1 MRHNVKLFGIW
12 NPTFFRGNNWMEKI
26 AGGWQ
31 ISGILNWHTGFPWT
45 PIYNGTSCNVIYTGS
60 GYCDLRPGAY
70 LGGAGSDY
78 SNDTFQRTNG
88 NFPGGAY
95 QYFTVPTYASDNTIP
110 PPPGVGR
117 NSFRGPGFF
126 GLDMSFQKSFGLPSM
141 KVLGENARIE
151 ARADF
156 FNVFNN
162 LNLTD
167 MSNVI
172 GSNPTSPNAT
182 FGQALG
188 GLAGRV
194 INLQARFS
202 F

>member
-1 MRHNVKLFGIW
+1 
-12 NPTFFRGNNWMEKI
+12 MEKI

-45 PIYNGTSCNVIYTGS
+45 PVYNGTSCNVIYTGS

-78 SNDTFQRTNG
+78 SNDTFRRTNG

-95 QYFTVPTYASDNTIP
+95 QYFTVPTFASDNTIP

-117 NSFRGPGFF
+117 NNFRGPGFF
-126 GLDMSFQKSFGLPSM
+126 GLDMSFQKSFALPSM

-156 FNVFNN
+156 FNVFNK
-162 LNLTD
+162 LNLTNI
-167 MSNVI
+167 SNVI
-172 GSNPTSPNAT
+172 GSSPTSPTAT

-194 INLQARFS
+194 VNLQARFS